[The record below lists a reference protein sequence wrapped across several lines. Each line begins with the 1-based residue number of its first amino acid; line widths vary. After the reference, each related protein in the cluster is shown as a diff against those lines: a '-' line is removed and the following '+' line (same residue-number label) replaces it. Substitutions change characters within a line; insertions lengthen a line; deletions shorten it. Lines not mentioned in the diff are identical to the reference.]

1 MAQNI
6 EAFIIIVNIIIPKII
21 KKMLDLMDAFL
32 LSHNFVF
39 SLNWELKFCVFL
51 KDLEQN

>member
-6 EAFIIIVNIIIPKII
+6 EAFIIIINIIIIPKII

-39 SLNWELKFCVFL
+39 SLHCTGRFPS
-51 KDLEQN
+51 